1 MKKTEPTA
9 TIPPRV
15 LLIESREDCHSSG
28 PGFHEILDELAA
40 GAFAVDPHTWT
51 DGLMKTFPPDYRA
64 ALMDCGRLGGYEFD
78 VIRKI
83 HAEMRIPIFLH
94 STEDRLP
101 VIDEIRKAGVTEF
114 LRKPFGM
121 GNLVEKLTAILATAP
136 STESTGEEG

>member
-1 MKKTEPTA
+1 MGEGKKA
-9 TIPPRV
+9 AAPRV

-28 PGFHEILDELAA
+28 PGFHEIIDELAA

-51 DGLMKTFPPDYRA
+51 DGLMKSFPPDYRA
-64 ALMDCGRLGGYEFD
+64 ALMDCGRIGEYEFD

-83 HAEMRIPIFLH
+83 HAEMGIPILLH

-101 VIDEIRKAGVTEF
+101 VINEIRKEGVTEF

-121 GNLVEKLTAILATAP
+121 GNLVGKIVEILAP
-136 STESTGEEG
+136 GPSSESTE